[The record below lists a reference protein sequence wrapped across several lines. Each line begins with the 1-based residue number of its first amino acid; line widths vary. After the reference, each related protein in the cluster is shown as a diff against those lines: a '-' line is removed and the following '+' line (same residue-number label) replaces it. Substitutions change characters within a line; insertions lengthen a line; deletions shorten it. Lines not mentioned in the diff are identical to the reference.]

1 MSREC
6 AIRAGMFAGR
16 QRLFR
21 QVKLQQ
27 SARDFESFQFG
38 PFQLAVAE
46 RLLLKEGEKVAVG
59 SRALEIL
66 IALVERAGEVV
77 SHRDLVKRVWPDVI
91 VEETS
96 LRVHIAGL
104 RKALG
109 DGRDGAR
116 YVTNVPGRGYCFVG
130 SVQRVASGGRSA
142 SPRVGRIRAETLPVR
157 LQRMVGRDETIE
169 LLRAEVAFRRFVSIV
184 GPGGVGKTTVAVAA
198 AHEMTADFPGAICF
212 VDLSALQDGA
222 LVVPVVAAAIGC
234 LEQTQE
240 SLEHLLA
247 FVADKRVLLILDSC
261 EHVVESVAALADG
274 LFREAPLVHII
285 ATTREA
291 LRVEGEYVHV
301 LQSLDSP
308 SHDTSGTAAQAL
320 ASSAVQLFMER
331 AAAGG
336 YRIGLSD
343 EEAPVVSE
351 ICRQL
356 DGMPLAIELTASRT
370 ATYGIMGLAQLIGDH
385 LVLRWQK
392 RLGVPRHQTLQAMLD
407 WSYDLLSE
415 DEKAVLCALS
425 IFVGGFSL
433 EMAQSVASGLER
445 DGLSVAG
452 VVTSLA
458 EKSLISVKQTE
469 GESFYRLL
477 DTTCAYAAVRLKE
490 RGEAHSIARRHAL
503 LYAERLAGV
512 RATVLAGGD
521 LTSHARQVGDIR
533 TALEWSM
540 SDAGDSSVG
549 ASLGSGAV
557 QLFLGM
563 SMLLECRRWCLR
575 LIEALPEED
584 RGTRLEIGLQ
594 LALAISS
601 HHAHSDSDE
610 VGKALERGLE
620 LADSLGD
627 AEYQLELLTGL
638 NLYATRFSD
647 AGASL
652 AAAERYAAI
661 AREFDG
667 SREAVT
673 AEWMLGASHHL
684 VGNQI
689 SAQQSYESGFKRA
702 AAVGLS
708 GVHSF
713 GYDHQ
718 VRALIGYARTL
729 WLRGLPDQA
738 TQFAYDGIEVAER
751 QAHPVSLGI
760 CLVYAAPVFLW
771 RGDHQ
776 VAEDLIERLIA
787 HAAKYSLASYHAGG
801 LGLRGELM
809 IARGEVRAGV
819 DALRAAL
826 PTLQTGRRYI
836 LLSALS
842 RALAEGLARS
852 GRAAEATIIIDATLA
867 DAAASSGTF
876 ELPDLM
882 RARSEV
888 LLAASPEN
896 WPEVEASLVASLE
909 CARRQSAPGWELR
922 SAIAL
927 ARLWTD
933 AGRCDEARALLI
945 DACGQF
951 TEGFETADLREAE
964 RQIRTLGVSD
974 TLS

>member
-1 MSREC
+1 MC
-6 AIRAGMFAGR
+6 YPGQHVLLDGNVYFGR
-16 QRLFR
+16 SN
-21 QVKLQQ
+21 LQK
-27 SARDFESFQFG
+27 SSNDSETFQFG
-38 PFQLAVAE
+38 PFQLFVSE
-46 RLLLKEGEKVAVG
+46 RLLLKAGDKVAVG
-59 SRALEIL
+59 SRALDIL

-77 SHRDLVKRVWPDVI
+77 SHRELVKRVWPEVV

-116 YVTNVPGRGYCFVG
+116 YVTNVPGRGYCFVWP
-130 SVQRVASGGRSA
+130 VQRGSSGGRSA
-142 SPRVGRIRAETLPVR
+142 NARAGRIRAETLPVR
-157 LQRMVGRDETIE
+157 LQRMVGRDETIG
-169 LLRAEVAFRRFVSIV
+169 LLRAELASRRFVSIV
-184 GPGGVGKTTVAVAA
+184 GPGGVGKTTVAVAV
-198 AHEMTADFPGAICF
+198 AHEMSADFPGAICF

-222 LVVPVVAAAIGC
+222 LVVPVVASAIGC

-240 SLEHLLA
+240 SLDHLLA
-247 FVADKRVLLILDSC
+247 FAADKRALLILDSC
-261 EHVVESVAALADG
+261 EHVVESVARVAEG

-291 LRVEGEYVHV
+291 LRVEGEHIHV

-308 SHDTSGTAAQAL
+308 SWEASGTAAEAM

-336 YRIGLSD
+336 YRLGLSD

-356 DGMPLAIELTASRT
+356 DGIPLAIELTASR
-370 ATYGIMGLAQLIGDH
+370 ASTYGITGLAQLIGDH

-425 IFVGGFSL
+425 VFVGGFSL
-433 EMAQSVASGLER
+433 EMAQTVASGLER
-445 DGLSVAG
+445 DGLSVAS

-458 EKSLISVKQTE
+458 EKSLISVKQAE
-469 GESFYRLL
+469 GENIYRLL
-477 DTTCAYAAVRLKE
+477 DTTRAYAAVRLKE
-490 RGEAHSIARRHAL
+490 RGEANSIARRHAL

-512 RATVLAGGD
+512 RAMVSGGGD
-521 LTSHARQVGDIR
+521 LTLHARQVGDIR
-533 TALEWSM
+533 AALEWSL
-540 SDAGDSSVG
+540 SDAGDHSVG

-575 LIEALPEED
+575 LIQALPEED

-601 HHAHSDSDE
+601 HHAHSDSGE
-610 VGKALERGLE
+610 VGTALERGLA

-627 AEYQLELLTGL
+627 AECQLELLTGF
-638 NLYATRFSD
+638 NLYTTRFSD

-661 AREFDG
+661 ARELGG

-708 GVHSF
+708 GVRSF

-738 TQFAYDGIEVAER
+738 TQFAYEGIEVAER

-776 VAEDLIERLIA
+776 VAEEIIERLIA

-809 IARGEVRAGV
+809 IARGEVQAGV
-819 DALRAAL
+819 ESLRAAL
-826 PTLQTGRRYI
+826 PTLQAGRRYI

-888 LLAASPEN
+888 LLAASREN
-896 WPEVEASLVASLE
+896 WSEVEASLLASRE

-927 ARLWTD
+927 ARLWAD
-933 AGRCDEARALLI
+933 AGRVDEARALLT
-945 DACGQF
+945 DAFGQF
-951 TEGFETADLREAE
+951 TEGFATADLCEAE
-964 RQIRTLGVSD
+964 RQIRALGAPNPPS
-974 TLS
+974 